1 MPPQQPTGHA
11 GPQTRRA
18 PTLQPTLIQQQQDSV
33 QDHSSA
39 TPGQSRSET
48 QGHST
53 EPTEAT
59 MQLYLTE
66 GGALLQTPRASQK
79 FNVNLITLFRQLGSP
94 RPLRST
100 RRSGAP
106 PKRGAGRCWL
116 QRRGCTRERELVYAL
131 HLTLDAGKGV
141 PIPKK
146 SKASSK
152 TKLLG
157 QNPGHRCI
165 KKGQTP
171 RSRRA
176 HILASASD

>member
-1 MPPQQPTGHA
+1 MGKKRPDLPEEPRPEG
-11 GPQTRRA
+11 
-18 PTLQPTLIQQQQDSV
+18 LV
-33 QDHSSA
+33 Q
-39 TPGQSRSET
+39 
-48 QGHST
+48 
-53 EPTEAT
+53 
-59 MQLYLTE
+59 E
-66 GGALLQTPRASQK
+66 GGGLQVMK
-79 FNVNLITLFRQLGSP
+79 VL
-94 RPLRST
+94 
-100 RRSGAP
+100 
-106 PKRGAGRCWL
+106 K
-116 QRRGCTRERELVYAL
+116 RELVYAL
-131 HLTLDAGKGV
+131 HLTLDAAKGV